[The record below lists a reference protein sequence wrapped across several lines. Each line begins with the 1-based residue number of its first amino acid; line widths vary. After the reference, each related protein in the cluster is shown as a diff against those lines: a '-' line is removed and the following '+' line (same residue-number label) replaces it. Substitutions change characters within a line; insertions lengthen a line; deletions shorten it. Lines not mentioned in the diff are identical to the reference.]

1 MNWDQVE
8 GNWKQM
14 KGAAKEKWGKL
25 TEDDLEVISGQQDQ
39 LIGKL
44 QERYGIVREE
54 AKKRADEWIKS
65 YHEPEVA
72 HYQASKPSH
81 MAGRRS

>member
-8 GNWKQM
+8 GKWKQM

-25 TEDDLEVISGQQDQ
+25 TEDDLEAISGRQDQ

-54 AKKRADEWIKS
+54 AQKRADEWIKA
-65 YHEPEVA
+65 YHEPEGA
-72 HYQASKPSH
+72 HYQTSNPTH
-81 MAGRRS
+81 TAGRR